1 MINIR
6 HGCSLADPLAASMFA
21 DRKQQFVDQLGW
33 DIRVVAGQYEIDQY
47 DDDDSHYLI
56 ATDADGRHAG
66 SMRLLP
72 TTRGHL
78 LADHFADLCEGQ
90 IPRGPHVMEITRLCL
105 PGRLG
110 REGRRA
116 VRNRLISAM
125 TDHTLRCGVSVLTGV
140 VTAVFRETILAMGW
154 RAAPLGPARNHQGS
168 SIGAFRIDLASETP
182 AMLAANGIYV
192 PGTIAPV
199 AVEAA

>member
-1 MINIR
+1 MIHIR
-6 HGCSLADPLAASMFA
+6 HGCSLADPLAASMFR

-33 DIRVVAGQYEIDQY
+33 DIPVVAGQYEIDQY
-47 DDDDSHYLI
+47 DGGDAHYLI
-56 ATDADGRHAG
+56 AVDADGAHAG

-72 TTRGHL
+72 TIRPHL
-78 LADHFADLCEGQ
+78 LADHFADLCDGD

-105 PGRLG
+105 PARLG
-110 REGRRA
+110 REDRRA

-125 TDHTLRCGVSVLTGV
+125 TDHALHSGVSVLTGV

-154 RAAPLGPARNHQGS
+154 RAAPLGPARSHQGS
-168 SIGAFRIDLASETP
+168 SIGAFRIDLDP
-182 AMLAANGIYV
+182 AAPALLAAPGIYV
-192 PGTIAPV
+192 PDTIAPV

>member
-1 MINIR
+1 MIHIR

-33 DIRVVAGQYEIDQY
+33 DVPVVAGQYEIDQY
-47 DDDDSHYLI
+47 DGDDAHYLI
-56 ATDADGRHAG
+56 AVDADGSHVG

-72 TTRGHL
+72 TIRPHL
-78 LADHFADLCEGQ
+78 LADHFADLCDGDV
-90 IPRGPHVMEITRLCL
+90 PRGPRVMEITRLCL

-116 VRNRLISAM
+116 VRNRLISALV
-125 TDHTLRCGVSVLTGV
+125 DHALESGVSVLTGV

-168 SIGAFRIDLASETP
+168 SIGAFRIDIDPDTP

-192 PGTIAPV
+192 SGTIAPV
-199 AVEAA
+199 AIEAA